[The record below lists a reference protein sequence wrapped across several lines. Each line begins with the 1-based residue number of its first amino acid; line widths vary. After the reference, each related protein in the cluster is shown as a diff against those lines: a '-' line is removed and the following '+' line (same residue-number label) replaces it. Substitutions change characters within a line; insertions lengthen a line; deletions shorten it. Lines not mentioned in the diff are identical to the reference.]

1 MKHLMRTMSVVG
13 TLTLLLVACDS
24 NYNFDKISLEVTIG
38 DTEGIT
44 IPLGTTEKITI
55 ESLLGEQGELN
66 TDKDGFYSFGMADS
80 FTEEFEVGTIAPI
93 TGLAPTIAP
102 TTMELMGEMSSSIK
116 PISEVQTIPYPEGLS
131 GGITIPA
138 FLVGQKLSMTY
149 GPAVFEERYEIGL
162 PEHIKSIDKVTF
174 GANGEGSLVAITF
187 NIAGLLPVTENRV
200 LNHFAIEAPAGFELQ
215 KVPGD
220 PLSSYS
226 TISQGVGSTTNNHYE
241 VSGYPINEESIVLE
255 FLLMSAQF
263 DGNISDGVFAVNDD
277 ITYSFDMG
285 YTVKAG
291 TTGTQTPS
299 VKASADIAIHS
310 ATVTLDAWEQSF
322 NLSEQ
327 FNQSVS
333 LPKEVEAIDYLEI
346 GRTDLASALP
356 QLNVSLGLDGSPLG
370 EINLSSLELTLPAI
384 LDVEAPAGW
393 TLSGNMLKATNLTL
407 KNGSNNPIITLPLK
421 GLKNIPIA
429 NGVAKIEGTL
439 GVNATIAIAAEQ
451 QLSIDTSAKSIT
463 LTPSVAI
470 DDLSIRSVV
479 GRVNPNLEGLLA
491 PIEVDLSE
499 LTSALG
505 EDMDLSLNL
514 ASPTI
519 DLSVENPIGVGIDL
533 VVKIDAWKGGV
544 VTKSIS
550 TPTLTILGA
559 EGTTPATTKI
569 SLTGDTPTEGQTKVE
584 GLMELINS
592 LPDKL
597 VVTLDAV
604 PNTSKPHT
612 LIVKDSYLFKVDYS
626 VGAALKFDAEKN
638 GHINY
643 TTLIEDIDLSDIVG
657 SDIDIAIDSLT
668 VNVEAQSTLP
678 LDAVLRIKFLDAEK
692 NEVSQIKA
700 LTTGSIKGSA
710 NDTPAASKISIG
722 MTLPD
727 ATSSAH
733 IGELLG
739 SIKAV
744 ECSFEGETLAG
755 AGLKPEQWLQ
765 ATLSLCLD
773 KGVTV
778 DLGTLAP
785 KDEPTDEP
793 TDELPKEEHKE

>member
-1 MKHLMRTMSVVG
+1 MSVVG
-13 TLTLLLVACDS
+13 TLALLLVACDS

-80 FTEEFEVGTIAPI
+80 FAEEFEVGTIAPI

-102 TTMELMGEMSSSIK
+102 TTMELMGEMNTSIS
-116 PISEVQTIPYPEGLS
+116 PISQVQTIPYPEGLS

-138 FLVGQKLSMTY
+138 FLAGQSLSLEY
-149 GPAVFEERYEIGL
+149 GPAVFENSFEVSL
-162 PEHIKSIDKVTF
+162 PDHIKSIDKVTF
-174 GANGEGSLVAITF
+174 GAGGSGSLVSITF
-187 NIAGLLPVTENRV
+187 DLAGLTPVSENRTI
-200 LNHFAIEAPAGFELQ
+200 NTFAIEAPAGFELA
-215 KVPGD
+215 KVAGD
-220 PLSSYS
+220 PVAPYA
-226 TISQGVGSTTNNHYE
+226 TISKGSGSETNNRYE
-241 VSGYPINEESIVLE
+241 ITNYPLNQSTVELK
-255 FLLMSAQF
+255 FLLMSAQLSGAATEGKVVV
-263 DGNISDGVFAVNDD
+263 DNNIS
-277 ITYSFDMG
+277 YSFSMG

-393 TLSGNMLKATNLTL
+393 TLSGNTLKATNLTL

-439 GVNATIAIAAEQ
+439 GVNATIAIAAGQ

-479 GRVNPNLEGLLA
+479 GRVNPDLGGLLA

-499 LTSALG
+499 LTSSLG
-505 EDMDLSLNL
+505 EDMELSLNL

-533 VVKIDAWKGGV
+533 VVKIDAWKGGAV
-544 VTKSIS
+544 SKSIS

-559 EGTTPATTKI
+559 EGTTPAVTKI
-569 SLTGDTPTEGQTKVE
+569 SLTGDTPQQGQTKVE

-597 VVTLDAV
+597 VVTLDAA

-643 TTLIEDIDLSDIVG
+643 TTLIEEIDLSDIVG
-657 SDIDIAIDSLT
+657 SDVDIAIDSLT

-700 LTTGSIKGSA
+700 LTTGSIKGST
-710 NDTPAASKISIG
+710 NDTPAESKISIG
-722 MTLPD
+722 LTLPD
-727 ATSSAH
+727 ATSSVH

-778 DLGTLAP
+778 DLGSLAP
-785 KDEPTDEP
+785 KDEP
-793 TDELPKEEHKE
+793 TDELPKEEHGE

>member
-1 MKHLMRTMSVVG
+1 MKHFMRTMSVVG

-291 TTGTQTPS
+291 TTGTQSPS
-299 VKASADIAIHS
+299 VKAVADIAIHS

-327 FNQSVS
+327 FNQSAS

-479 GRVNPNLEGLLA
+479 GRVKPDLGGLLA

-505 EDMDLSLNL
+505 EDMELSLNL

-559 EGTTPATTKI
+559 EGTTPATTTI

-626 VGAALKFDAEKN
+626 VGAALKFDAKKN

-657 SDIDIAIDSLT
+657 SDVDIAIDSLT

-710 NDTPAASKISIG
+710 NDTPAESKTSIG
-722 MTLPD
+722 LTLPD

-744 ECSFEGETLAG
+744 ECSFEGETIAG

>member
-1 MKHLMRTMSVVG
+1 MKHFMRTMSVVG

-102 TTMELMGEMSSSIK
+102 TTMELMGEMSSSVK

-215 KVPGD
+215 KVSGD

-291 TTGTQTPS
+291 TTGTQSPS
-299 VKASADIAIHS
+299 VKAVADIAIHS

-439 GVNATIAIAAEQ
+439 GVNATIAIAAGQ
-451 QLSIDTSAKSIT
+451 QLSINTSAKSIT

-479 GRVNPNLEGLLA
+479 GRVKPDLGGLLA
-491 PIEVDLSE
+491 PIEVDLSG

-638 GHINY
+638 GYINY

-657 SDIDIAIDSLT
+657 SDVDIAIDSLT

-710 NDTPAASKISIG
+710 NDTPAESKISIG
-722 MTLPD
+722 LTLPD

-785 KDEPTDEP
+785 KDEPTDE
-793 TDELPKEEHKE
+793 LPKEEHKE

>member
-1 MKHLMRTMSVVG
+1 MSVVG

>member
-1 MKHLMRTMSVVG
+1 MKHILRTMSVVG
-13 TLTLLLVACDS
+13 TLALLLVACDS

-44 IPLGTTEKITI
+44 VPLGTTEKITV
-55 ESLLGEQGELN
+55 ESLLGEQNDLTTNPE
-66 TDKDGFYSFGMADS
+66 GFYSFGMADS

-102 TTMELMGEMSSSIK
+102 TTMELMGEMNSSIS
-116 PISEVQTIPYPEGLS
+116 PISQVQTIPYPEGLS

-138 FLVGQKLSMTY
+138 FLAGQSLSLEY
-149 GPAVFEERYEIGL
+149 GPAVFENSFEIAL
-162 PEHIKSIDKVTF
+162 PDHIKSIDKVTF
-174 GANGEGSLVAITF
+174 GAGDEGSLVAITF
-187 NIAGLLPVTENRV
+187 DLAGLMPVSEQRV
-200 LNHFAIEAPAGFELQ
+200 LNSFVIEAPAGFQ
-215 KVPGD
+215 MAKVAGD
-220 PLSSYS
+220 PLASYATISKGSGSETNNRYEITNYPLNQS
-226 TISQGVGSTTNNHYE
+226 TIE
-241 VSGYPINEESIVLE
+241 LK
-255 FLLMSAQF
+255 FLLVSAQF
-263 DGNISDGVFAVNDD
+263 DGSAAEGKLVVNNNIS
-277 ITYSFDMG
+277 YSFSMG

-291 TTGTQTPS
+291 TTGTQMPS

-393 TLSGNMLKATNLTL
+393 TLSGNMLKATNITL

-439 GVNATIAIAAEQ
+439 GVNATIAIAAGQ

-479 GRVNPNLEGLLA
+479 GRVNPDLGGLLA
-491 PIEVDLSE
+491 PIEVDLSD
-499 LTSALG
+499 LTSSLG
-505 EDMDLSLNL
+505 EDMELSLNL

-569 SLTGDTPTEGQTKVE
+569 SLTGDTPAEGQTKVE

-597 VVTLDAV
+597 VVTLDAA

-643 TTLIEDIDLSDIVG
+643 TTLIEDIDLSEIVG

-678 LDAVLRIKFLDAEK
+678 LDAVLRIKFLDAEQ

-710 NDTPAASKISIG
+710 NDTPTESKISIG
-722 MTLPD
+722 LTLPD
-727 ATSSAH
+727 ATSSVH

-785 KDEPTDEP
+785 KDEPTDE
-793 TDELPKEEHKE
+793 LHKEEHRE

>member
-1 MKHLMRTMSVVG
+1 MKHFMRTMSVVG
-13 TLTLLLVACDS
+13 TLALLLVACDS

-102 TTMELMGEMSSSIK
+102 TTMELMGEMNTSIS
-116 PISEVQTIPYPEGLS
+116 PISQVQTIPYPEGLS

-138 FLVGQKLSMTY
+138 FLAGQSLSLEY
-149 GPAVFEERYEIGL
+149 GPAVFENSFEIAL
-162 PEHIKSIDKVTF
+162 PDHIKSIDKVTF
-174 GANGEGSLVAITF
+174 GAGGSGSLVSITF
-187 NIAGLLPVTENRV
+187 DLAGLTPVSENRTI
-200 LNHFAIEAPAGFELQ
+200 NTFAIEAPAGFELA
-215 KVPGD
+215 KVAGD
-220 PLSSYS
+220 PVASYA
-226 TISQGVGSTTNNHYE
+226 TISKGSGSETNNRYE
-241 VSGYPINEESIVLE
+241 ITNYPLNQSTVELK
-255 FLLMSAQF
+255 FLLMSAQLSGAATEGKVVV
-263 DGNISDGVFAVNDD
+263 DNNIS
-277 ITYSFDMG
+277 YSFSMG

-299 VKASADIAIHS
+299 VKATADIAIHS

-393 TLSGNMLKATNLTL
+393 ILSGNTLKATNLTL

-439 GVNATIAIAAEQ
+439 GVNATIAIAAGQ

-479 GRVNPNLEGLLA
+479 GRVNPDLGGLLA

-505 EDMDLSLNL
+505 EDMELSLNL

-559 EGTTPATTKI
+559 EGTTPAITKI

-597 VVTLDAV
+597 VVTLDAA

-643 TTLIEDIDLSDIVG
+643 TTLIEDIDLSEIVG

-710 NDTPAASKISIG
+710 NDTPTESKISIG
-722 MTLPD
+722 LTLPD
-727 ATSSAH
+727 ATSSVH

-785 KDEPTDEP
+785 KDEPTDE
-793 TDELPKEEHKE
+793 LSKEEHGE

>member
-1 MKHLMRTMSVVG
+1 MKHFMRTMSVVG

-55 ESLLGEQGELN
+55 ESLLGEQVELN

-138 FLVGQKLSMTY
+138 FLVGQSLSMTY

-241 VSGYPINEESIVLE
+241 VSSYPINEESIVLE

-291 TTGTQTPS
+291 TTGTQSPS
-299 VKASADIAIHS
+299 VKAVADIAIHS

-439 GVNATIAIAAEQ
+439 GVNATIAIAAGQ

-479 GRVNPNLEGLLA
+479 GRVKPDLGGLLT

-505 EDMDLSLNL
+505 EDMELSLNL

-559 EGTTPATTKI
+559 EGTTPATTTI

-657 SDIDIAIDSLT
+657 SDVDIAIDSLT

-692 NEVSQIKA
+692 NEVSQIKT

-710 NDTPAASKISIG
+710 NDTPAESKISIG
-722 MTLPD
+722 LTLPD

-785 KDEPTDEP
+785 KDEPTDE
-793 TDELPKEEHKE
+793 LPKEEHKE

>member
-1 MKHLMRTMSVVG
+1 
-13 TLTLLLVACDS
+13 
-24 NYNFDKISLEVTIG
+24 
-38 DTEGIT
+38 
-44 IPLGTTEKITI
+44 
-55 ESLLGEQGELN
+55 
-66 TDKDGFYSFGMADS
+66 
-80 FTEEFEVGTIAPI
+80 
-93 TGLAPTIAP
+93 
-102 TTMELMGEMSSSIK
+102 
-116 PISEVQTIPYPEGLS
+116 
-131 GGITIPA
+131 
-138 FLVGQKLSMTY
+138 
-149 GPAVFEERYEIGL
+149 
-162 PEHIKSIDKVTF
+162 
-174 GANGEGSLVAITF
+174 
-187 NIAGLLPVTENRV
+187 
-200 LNHFAIEAPAGFELQ
+200 
-215 KVPGD
+215 
-220 PLSSYS
+220 
-226 TISQGVGSTTNNHYE
+226 
-241 VSGYPINEESIVLE
+241 
-255 FLLMSAQF
+255 
-263 DGNISDGVFAVNDD
+263 
-277 ITYSFDMG
+277 
-285 YTVKAG
+285 
-291 TTGTQTPS
+291 
-299 VKASADIAIHS
+299 
-310 ATVTLDAWEQSF
+310 
-322 NLSEQ
+322 
-327 FNQSVS
+327 
-333 LPKEVEAIDYLEI
+333 
-346 GRTDLASALP
+346 
-356 QLNVSLGLDGSPLG
+356 
-370 EINLSSLELTLPAI
+370 
-384 LDVEAPAGW
+384 
-393 TLSGNMLKATNLTL
+393 
-407 KNGSNNPIITLPLK
+407 
-421 GLKNIPIA
+421 
-429 NGVAKIEGTL
+429 
-439 GVNATIAIAAEQ
+439 VNATIAIAAGQ

-479 GRVNPNLEGLLA
+479 GRVNPDLGGLLA

-505 EDMDLSLNL
+505 EDMELSLNL

-569 SLTGDTPTEGQTKVE
+569 SLTGDTPQQGQTKVE

-597 VVTLDAV
+597 VVTLDAA

-626 VGAALKFDAEKN
+626 VGAALTFDAEKN

-643 TTLIEDIDLSDIVG
+643 TTLIEEIDLSDIVG

-710 NDTPAASKISIG
+710 NDTPAESKISIG
-722 MTLPD
+722 LTLPD
-727 ATSSAH
+727 ATSSVH

-785 KDEPTDEP
+785 KDEPTDE
-793 TDELPKEEHKE
+793 LSKEEHRE

>member
-1 MKHLMRTMSVVG
+1 MKHFMRTMSVVG

-138 FLVGQKLSMTY
+138 FLVGQSLSMTY

-291 TTGTQTPS
+291 TTGTQSPS
-299 VKASADIAIHS
+299 VKAVADIAIHS

-393 TLSGNMLKATNLTL
+393 TLSGNILKATNLTL

-439 GVNATIAIAAEQ
+439 GVNATIAIAAGQ

-479 GRVNPNLEGLLA
+479 GRVKPDLGGLLA

-505 EDMDLSLNL
+505 EDMELSLNL

-559 EGTTPATTKI
+559 EGTTPATTTI

-657 SDIDIAIDSLT
+657 SDVDIAIDSLT

-678 LDAVLRIKFLDAEK
+678 LDAVLRIKFLDVEK

-710 NDTPAASKISIG
+710 NDTPAESKISIG
-722 MTLPD
+722 LTLPD

-744 ECSFEGETLAG
+744 ECSFEGETIAG

-785 KDEPTDEP
+785 KDEPTDE
-793 TDELPKEEHKE
+793 LPKEEHKE